1 MFAVNE
7 SPLDRGIRVVLGLVL
22 AWLGFASGS
31 VTGALATGLGVVGI
45 VLLATGITGFCG
57 MYRLFGISTCR
68 RAS

>member
-22 AWLGFASGS
+22 VWLGFASGS

-45 VLLATGITGFCG
+45 ILLATGITGFCG
-57 MYRLFGISTCR
+57 MYRVFGFSTCR
-68 RAS
+68 R

>member
-22 AWLGFASGS
+22 IWLGFVSGS

-45 VLLATGITGFCG
+45 ILLATGITGFCG
-57 MYRLFGISTCR
+57 MYRVFGISTCR
-68 RAS
+68 R